1 MGGRPSCSIRVLAA
15 IEEVSTR
22 LATNQGR
29 FETSLVIGIGFGL
42 YSFWKGFRTF
52 REFRVVE
59 DTPEIP
65 IRSVSMGLVRVH
77 GKADGQQQI
86 LSPVSRSSC
95 FFYKVDIEK
104 WEHSQKSSGW
114 QHYRTDLQGVPF
126 SLDDQT
132 GTLVVD
138 PTGAEYD
145 IIKTAER
152 EIGGISLGIGS
163 SVPRSADGKPLAR
176 TMAGDDELRAYVG
189 SGGRIA
195 TAAML
200 KSVLGRGLVGRTLG
214 GAALN
219 NVLDGMLAAAPAV
232 DLPSGRYRLTEYCI
246 QPGHWYDVTGTCTEN
261 PLSKDDRDRNL
272 ISKGVNEPTFLI
284 SWRTAKDVEKILRN
298 RAALMIFG
306 GGALAVACLGFLLA
320 HLGML

>member
-1 MGGRPSCSIRVLAA
+1 LETTLVL
-15 IEEVSTR
+15 
-22 LATNQGR
+22 
-29 FETSLVIGIGFGL
+29 GIGFGL

-59 DTPEIP
+59 DTPETP

-77 GKADGQQQI
+77 GKADGSEQI
-86 LSPVSRSSC
+86 LSPVSHSSC

-114 QHYRTDLQGVPF
+114 QHYRTDLQGVQF
-126 SLDDQT
+126 SLQDQT
-132 GTLVVD
+132 GSIVVD

-145 IIKTAER
+145 LIKCTER
-152 EIGGISLGIGS
+152 EIGGITLGRGS
-163 SVPRSADGKPLAR
+163 SVPRGADGKPLAR
-176 TMAGDDELRAYVG
+176 VMVNDDDLRAYIGG
-189 SGGRIA
+189 SGRAG
-195 TAAML
+195 
-200 KSVLGRGLVGRTLG
+200 GL
-214 GAALN
+214 N
-219 NVLDGMLAAAPAV
+219 SMLDGSMPGAGLLVAV
-232 DLPSGRYRLTEYCI
+232 VNDVVDGVLTTGLPSGRFRLTEYCI

-261 PLSKDDRDRNL
+261 PQYKDDHDRNL

-284 SWRTAKDVEKILRN
+284 SWRAAKDVEKKLRN

-306 GGALAVACLGFLLA
+306 GGLLAVACLAFLLE